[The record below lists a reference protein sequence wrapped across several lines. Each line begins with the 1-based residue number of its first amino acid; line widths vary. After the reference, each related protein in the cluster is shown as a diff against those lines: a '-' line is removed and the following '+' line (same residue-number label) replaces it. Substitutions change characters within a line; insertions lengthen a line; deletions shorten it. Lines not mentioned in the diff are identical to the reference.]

1 MEKEGKDLGSKFL
14 RGISLYFLIAI
25 IAISIVSQL
34 YSPGSSV
41 QELIYSELLRYIDD
55 NMVASARLVGDQHL
69 EGTLRDGTNFTAVIP
84 LGKMSDI
91 ADRLEEKNVRLEA
104 DLPPTPPWWVALLPN
119 LVFVVLLALVWLFI
133 MNQMQGG
140 SNRALSFGK
149 SRARLYTEERGKVTF
164 DDVAGVEEAKTELM
178 EIVEFLK
185 HPRKFSELGAKI
197 PKGVLLVGP
206 PGTGK
211 TLLARAVAGEAGVP
225 FFTISGSEF
234 VEMFVGVGASRVR
247 DLFDNAK
254 KNAPCLVFID
264 ELDAVG
270 RQRGAGLGGGHDER
284 EQTLNQLLV
293 EMDGF
298 EVNSGIIVMA
308 ATNRADVLDPALLRP
323 GRFDR
328 KVVVDRPDLQGRE
341 QILRIHSRNKPLA
354 PSVDLSLLAK
364 RTPGFSGA
372 DLENLLNEA
381 AILAAR
387 ANRRV
392 ITMDD
397 AEEAIDR
404 VIMGPEKKSR
414 VMSEMDKKVFAYH
427 EAGHAVVAH
436 FSEHGDPVHKVTIV
450 GRGMAGGYTMM
461 LPDEERYVTNRSKLM
476 DELVGLLG
484 GRAAEELAL
493 GEISTG
499 AKNDLERVTRIARKM
514 VMEWGMSDVLGPLT
528 FGRPNGEDLVFLGR
542 DISRERN
549 YSEEVAATIDKEVR
563 ALVEGS
569 YEKAKAILTE
579 HRDKLDAVADALLE
593 QETIEREEFE
603 ALMAGEELPLPKG
616 ESGQAEEVTEQAVAA
631 YKEEAQER
639 LREQRRRSGQE
650 PIIGESIG
658 GWIYVRS
665 ACTEEYGF
673 LRIPWHL
680 CR

>member
-1 MEKEGKDLGSKFL
+1 MRNRFL
-14 RGISLYFLIAI
+14 RGISLYLLIAI
-25 IAISIVSQL
+25 IAVSIVSQL
-34 YSPGSSV
+34 YSPGSSS
-41 QELIYSELLRYIDD
+41 QELFYSELLRYINEDKI
-55 NMVASARLVGDQHL
+55 ASVRMVGDQHL
-69 EGTLRDGTNFTAVIP
+69 DGTLKDGTNFTAVIP
-84 LGKMSDI
+84 LGKMPDL
-91 ADRLEEKNVRLEA
+91 ADRLEANNVQLEA
-104 DLPPTPPWWVALLPN
+104 ELPATPPWWVALLPN

-149 SRARLYTEERGKVTF
+149 SKARLYLEEKGKITF
-164 DDVAGVEEAKTELM
+164 GDVAGVDEAKQELM

-185 HPRKFSELGAKI
+185 QPKKFSDLGAKI
-197 PKGVLLVGP
+197 PKGVLLIGP

-225 FFTISGSEF
+225 FFSISGSEF

-247 DLFDNAK
+247 DLFENAK

-298 EVNSGIIVMA
+298 EVNSGIIVMS

-328 KVVVDRPDLQGRE
+328 KVIVDRPDLLGRE
-341 QILRIHSRNKPLA
+341 AILGIHSRNKPLA
-354 PSVDLSLLAK
+354 PAVDLSVLAR

-387 ANRRV
+387 ANRKI
-392 ITMDD
+392 ITMED

-404 VIMGPEKKSR
+404 VVMGPEKKSR
-414 VMSEMDKKVFAYH
+414 VLSEIDKKVFAYH

-436 FSEHGDPVHKVTIV
+436 FSEHGDPVHKITIV

-461 LPDEERYVTNRSKLM
+461 LPEEERFVTSRSKLL
-476 DELVGLLG
+476 DDLVNLLG

-493 GEISTG
+493 DEISTG
-499 AKNDLERVTRIARKM
+499 AHNDLERVTRIARKM
-514 VMEWGMSDVLGPLT
+514 VMEWGMSPKLGPLT

-549 YSEEVAATIDKEVR
+549 YSEEVAAIIDEEVR
-563 ALVEGS
+563 RLVEES
-569 YEKAKAILTE
+569 YDQAMAILDE
-579 HRDKLDAVADALLE
+579 HRDKLEAVANALLE
-593 QETIEREEFE
+593 RETLEREEFE
-603 ALMAGEELPLPKG
+603 TLMAGEELPLPEPEQDQIG
-616 ESGQAEEVTEQAVAA
+616 DVTEQAVAA
-631 YKEEAQER
+631 YKEEVPEKQ
-639 LREQRRRSGQE
+639 REQRRHSGQE
-650 PIIGESIG
+650 PIIGE
-658 GWIYVRS
+658 
-665 ACTEEYGF
+665 A
-673 LRIPWHL
+673 
-680 CR
+680 